1 MLSFTKA
8 AVIVATVALSGM
20 GASRA
25 NDTAATSRRAPG
37 RTAGVITPVIIH
49 PAMPTPLATPS
60 QGGMQRGII
69 HDPSLDMDAFTVPY
83 PAKWHFQGTMVPGT
97 GCSEIPMPVYR
108 VFSPDGLTEIE
119 RLPRFDWRWNNIP
132 NAPKTPDGCLPFKT
146 ELSATDLLK
155 YLSAMLKVEYVSEQP
170 VAPAKIEKYN
180 QALAATAQ
188 QQGGPGMKR
197 FPDTGELASALVRYK
212 NGSFVMNGLLYAQVR
227 CMHTQMG
234 PQNKLWDMH
243 TCWANVKY
251 TRTPEAQFKAVTSQV
266 TDAVNEVINPQWLQ
280 AYMQRQQ
287 QQGQQMLTDQM
298 RRNNATMQNQY
309 KQFQLGQAARQRMN
323 DDFNATIQRG
333 TQMSMNQA
341 TQIANSDHTISS
353 DYVDYS
359 LDQQTVRDP
368 VTGQTSKVSSTSSYT
383 WLDGSGKVAYQTN
396 DANADPNGTLKG
408 TWTRQQKVHGDGS
421 D

>member
-1 MLSFTKA
+1 MLTLTKA
-8 AVIVATVALSGM
+8 AVTATAVALTWI
-20 GASRA
+20 GASRG
-25 NDTAATSRRAPG
+25 NDAAATRAS
-37 RTAGVITPVIIH
+37 TAGGESGVPAPVET
-49 PAMPTPLATPS
+49 AS
-60 QGGMQRGII
+60 QGGMQSGII

-97 GCSEIPMPVYR
+97 GCSQTPMPVYR

-132 NAPKTPDGCLPFKT
+132 NAPKTPEGCLPFKE
-146 ELSATDLLK
+146 ELSARDLLK

-170 VAPAKIEKYN
+170 VASAKVERYN
-180 QALAATAQ
+180 QALAASAAQ
-188 QQGGPGMKR
+188 QTGGNGLKR
-197 FPDTGELASALVRYK
+197 YPDTGELAAALVRYK

-227 CMHTQMG
+227 CLHSQMTFA
-234 PQNKLWDMH
+234 NKLWDMH

-251 TRTPEAQFKAVTSQV
+251 TRAPEPQFRAVTSQV
-266 TDAVNEVINPQWLQ
+266 TDVVNEVINPQWLQ

-287 QQGQQMLTDQM
+287 QQGQQMLDDQM
-298 RRNNATMQNQY
+298 RRNNATMHA
-309 KQFQLGQAARQRMN
+309 QFQQFQQGQAARQRMN
-323 DDFNATIQRG
+323 DDFISTMQRG

-368 VTGQTSKVSSTSSYT
+368 NTHQISKVSSTSTYT